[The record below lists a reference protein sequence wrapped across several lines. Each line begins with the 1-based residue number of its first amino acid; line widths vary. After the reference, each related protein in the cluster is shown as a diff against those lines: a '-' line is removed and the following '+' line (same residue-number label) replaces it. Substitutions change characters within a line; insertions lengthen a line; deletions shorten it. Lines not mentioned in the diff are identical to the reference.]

1 MSHYFLAIDAGGT
14 KTHAI
19 VTDERG
25 NILGV
30 ARNGAGNWENIGLA
44 KTASSLQEVISS
56 ALQSAGIDRSQLT
69 RSLFA
74 MAGADWPSDIAMLEK
89 MVVELGIPQPITVVN
104 DAVGALFAGTPQGIG
119 VVSIA
124 GTGGKT
130 VARDSQQLLET
141 MGMSL
146 GEAGGAGQLVSE
158 FVNLMAA
165 AYHGQRKKTDFYSE
179 VVSHC
184 GFTSDQEM
192 FQAIA
197 RKGPVLGSE
206 FAPRI
211 FDAANADDALALEA
225 IRLTADRHA
234 QDVVGLAR
242 QLVLDKPLRI
252 VRAGGLHTAG
262 NKDFDRHFME
272 IITHQLP
279 DAQVAIL
286 DVPPVIGAASYA
298 AILDASGSS
307 DFYKTVIAAARNR
320 SADFMEAL

>member
-1 MSHYFLAIDAGGT
+1 MSTYFLAIDAGGT

-19 VTDERG
+19 VTDDRG

-44 KTASSLQEVISS
+44 KTSASLNDVISA
-56 ALQSAGIDRSQLT
+56 ALQSAGIDRSLLT

-89 MVVELGIPQPITVVN
+89 MVSDLGIPAPITVVN
-104 DAVGALFAGTPQGIG
+104 DAVGALFAGTPSGIG

-130 VARDSQQLLET
+130 VARDEKQLLQT

-146 GEAGGAGQLVSE
+146 GEAGGAGQLVNE

-165 AYHGQRKKTDFYSE
+165 AFHGQRTRSDFYHSA
-179 VVSHC
+179 VSSA
-184 GFTSDQEM
+184 GFASDQEM
-192 FQAIA
+192 FQTIA
-197 RKGPVLGSE
+197 RKGPVFGSE

-211 FDAANADDALALEA
+211 FSAGDAADPLACEA
-225 IRLTADRHA
+225 IRITADRHA
-234 QDVVGLAR
+234 QDVVGLAN
-242 QLVLDKPLRI
+242 QLILEKPLRV
-252 VRAGGLHTAG
+252 VRAGGLHTAR
-262 NKDFDRHFME
+262 NKEFDRHFME
-272 IITHQLP
+272 LIAHELP

-286 DVPPVIGAASYA
+286 DVPPVIGAASFA
-298 AILDASGSS
+298 SILNGSTSG
-307 DFYKTVIAAARNR
+307 DFYKTVTAAARNR
-320 SADFMEAL
+320 SAEFMEVL